1 MANEE
6 TKVTEQPVVE
16 EKTETPAKKPAKRG
30 PKPKAANAT
39 LKKTATRAKKESTA
53 KRGAK
58 KTVKAPVAKAP
69 EKAAS
74 KYTFART
81 VFEYQKLQYTE
92 EMANKKVLEYM
103 EKHPYIKAERIE
115 TFINFDEHKL
125 FFTVD
130 GYSNPD
136 FVLDL

>member
-6 TKVTEQPVVE
+6 TKVNEQPVAEE
-16 EKTETPAKKPAKRG
+16 EKVDPAKTTGKKRG
-30 PKPKAANAT
+30 PKPKT
-39 LKKTATRAKKESTA
+39 TTGKKTTA

-58 KTVKAPVAKAP
+58 KAGNVQVAKAT
-69 EKAAS
+69 EKAAP
-74 KYTFART
+74 KYVFART
-81 VFEYQKLQYTE
+81 VFEYQKMQYTE
-92 EMANKKVLEYM
+92 EMANKKVMEYLA
-103 EKHPYIKAERIE
+103 KHPYIHAEKIE

-136 FVLDL
+136 FSLDL

>member
-1 MANEE
+1 MATEE
-6 TKVTEQPVVE
+6 SKVTEQPVVE
-16 EKTETPAKKPAKRG
+16 EKKSAAPAKATTKKRG
-30 PKPKAANAT
+30 PKPKAAT
-39 LKKTATRAKKESTA
+39 EKKTTA
-53 KRGAK
+53 KRGAN

-69 EKAAS
+69 VKAAP
-74 KYTFART
+74 KYTFTRT

-92 EMANKKVLEYM
+92 EIAHKKVLEYM

-115 TFINFDEHKL
+115 TFINFDERKI

-136 FVLDL
+136 FTLDL